1 MNKYINDTSTSDIKK
16 KIRGNYVQNKY
27 YKSSLRKYG
36 FFLSKVQFPIPFKRK
51 TQPKLPILPCVKK
64 VTVIKMFS

>member
-1 MNKYINDTSTSDIKK
+1 MYKINSIKVAYGK
-16 KIRGNYVQNKY
+16 M
-27 YKSSLRKYG
+27 G
-36 FFLSKVQFPIPFKRK
+36 FFLSEVQFLIPFKRK